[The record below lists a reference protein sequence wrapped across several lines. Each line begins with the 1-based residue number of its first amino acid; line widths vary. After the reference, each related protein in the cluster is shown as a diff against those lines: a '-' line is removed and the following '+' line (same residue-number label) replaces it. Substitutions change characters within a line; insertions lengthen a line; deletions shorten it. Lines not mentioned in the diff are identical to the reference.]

1 MTKSDGARFAA
12 VLSANSQFD
21 VGTDSP
27 SILHGHPYESSHSF
41 GVKNLKRVVCKN
53 TPINV
58 RRKEPA
64 RIIPA

>member
-1 MTKSDGARFAA
+1 M
-12 VLSANSQFD
+12 LSAYSQFD
-21 VGTDSP
+21 VGTDP
-27 SILHGHPYESSHSF
+27 PPILHRHPYESSHSF

-64 RIIPA
+64 RIVPA